1 MGGKNGNDIYDIK
14 DCSYYFGIIGT
25 GLTSILSLTAVGT
38 YGVPILVVSGIILG
52 SIAMVKNTDAEQKN
66 EDVQGYYVQYWVLFS
81 IL

>member
-1 MGGKNGNDIYDIK
+1 MISMILRIAAIILGVL
-14 DCSYYFGIIGT
+14 GIIGT

>member
-1 MGGKNGNDIYDIK
+1 MILRIAAIILGVL
-14 DCSYYFGIIGT
+14 GIIGT

>member
-1 MGGKNGNDIYDIK
+1 MISMILRIAAIILGVL
-14 DCSYYFGIIGT
+14 GIIGT
-25 GLTSILSLTAVGT
+25 GLTSILFLTAVGT

>member
-1 MGGKNGNDIYDIK
+1 MGMISMILRIAAIILGVL
-14 DCSYYFGIIGT
+14 GIIGT